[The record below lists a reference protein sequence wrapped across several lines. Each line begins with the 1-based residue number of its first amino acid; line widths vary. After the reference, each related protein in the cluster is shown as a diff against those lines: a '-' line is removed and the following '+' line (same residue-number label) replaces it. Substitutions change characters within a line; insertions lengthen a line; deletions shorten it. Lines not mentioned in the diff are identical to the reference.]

1 MPERFL
7 CRHLR
12 VEGDVDQWPLS
23 TQVLGSCLCPAFLC
37 QVLPCLCREMLSIQI
52 TMWHEGWG
60 IIISL
65 SPPPPCSAPEHTHT
79 HTHSHAVQQLYDGL
93 RWRMDHWLNVQ
104 IHNPGPDTMHN
115 YFKLMSG
122 KKKVDLLWWMK
133 SHASSRLMSAV
144 SHWSW

>member
-1 MPERFL
+1 MPEQFL

-12 VEGDVDQWPLS
+12 MEGDVDQCLLS

-37 QVLPCLCREMLSIQI
+37 QVLLCLCREMLSIQI
-52 TMWHEGWG
+52 MMWHEGWG

-65 SPPPPCSAPEHTHT
+65 SLLPPCSAPEHTNT
-79 HTHSHAVQQLYDGL
+79 HTHMQSNSCMMDYDDAWIIDS
-93 RWRMDHWLNVQ
+93 RFRFTT
-104 IHNPGPDTMHN
+104 PGPDTMHN

-133 SHASSRLMSAV
+133 SHASRHLMSAV